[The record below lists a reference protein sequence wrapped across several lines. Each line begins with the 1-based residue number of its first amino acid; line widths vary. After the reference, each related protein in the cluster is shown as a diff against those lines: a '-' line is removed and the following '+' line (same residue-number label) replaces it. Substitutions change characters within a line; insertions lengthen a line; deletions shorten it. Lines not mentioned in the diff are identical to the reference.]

1 MKIKIHLKCSFFQN
15 DQLLMMWKHYLFH
28 IPPHLI
34 ISLFI
39 KLFHLLTYLLNLVA
53 TNILKN

>member
-1 MKIKIHLKCSFFQN
+1 
-15 DQLLMMWKHYLFH
+15 MMWKHYLFH